1 VISVVEEE
9 IQKEADKVLKELSE
23 ALGEIHLKET
33 YYVVED
39 INVTREDKNPVLDK
53 EFKKFS
59 KKNAPKMDEEG
70 YFITEVGW
78 WVE

>member
-1 VISVVEEE
+1 
-9 IQKEADKVLKELSE
+9 
-23 ALGEIHLKET
+23 
-33 YYVVED
+33 VED